1 MIKSHNNLTITFTSL
16 KFEEKIT
23 TKLNLPKDR
32 IVLLYL
38 LHQLWYI
45 LIHGITENK
54 EKIQTQKKQIL

>member
-16 KFEEKIT
+16 KFEEKTT